1 MKYNFP
7 NGFLFIF
14 LGLKVETW
22 NPQKHEWNWGCNF
35 LKKGIW
41 VISHITDGV
50 KANSFRW
57 QNQGN
62 KYIYVPTQKVPT
74 RARANPVPSRVFQIR
89 VVSSSFFLFYTLYF
103 KKKLKTRA
111 KQFKQF
117 PRGDYVILTPTEV
130 TNTCQMSTALNC
142 ESTRNCGVRGEVV
155 QSVVVLVNYT
165 LCGCVPK
172 WAKSPRHKIHMET
185 FIIKMDPVT
194 TISSTFLILKI
205 N

>member
-1 MKYNFP
+1 MLKLTVLGNKTRATNIFTCRHKKYRHVRGPIPFHHVSSRFVW
-7 NGFLFIF
+7 FLFYF
-14 LGLKVETW
+14 
-22 NPQKHEWNWGCNF
+22 
-35 LKKGIW
+35 
-41 VISHITDGV
+41 
-50 KANSFRW
+50 
-57 QNQGN
+57 
-62 KYIYVPTQKVPT
+62 
-74 RARANPVPSRVFQIR
+74 
-89 VVSSSFFLFYTLYF
+89 FFLFYTLYL